1 MNILSNGGHKLS
13 NCLIPIHLQ
22 SVETICQQSQEASY
36 LRFLVL
42 TPLEP
47 PSPLPSGSLC
57 HTVFQVTEHIC
68 YTNSPVT
75 VKISV
80 CYKSYGPLKKM
91 SWVPLQ
97 KRDNI
102 SFKGS
107 RAYNIISNIC
117 KFGIKPKE
125 IEYTIKWWALA
136 FKLFDSY
143 SFTKRWNDLSAI
155 SGSVVFTLFSAY
167 ATGTP
172 LPPPLWKFMPHCFSS
187 NRTYLLY
194 KFTCYR
200 KNKCLL

>member
-1 MNILSNGGHKLS
+1 M
-13 NCLIPIHLQ
+13 
-22 SVETICQQSQEASY
+22 
-36 LRFLVL
+36 
-42 TPLEP
+42 
-47 PSPLPSGSLC
+47 
-57 HTVFQVTEHIC
+57 
-68 YTNSPVT
+68 
-75 VKISV
+75 
-80 CYKSYGPLKKM
+80 SYGPLKKM

-172 LPPPLWKFMPHCFSS
+172 LPLPSGSLCHTVFQVTEHIWHTNSPVTVKISVCYKSYGPLKKLELSPLAKKRQHFFQ
-187 NRTYLLY
+187 RL
-194 KFTCYR
+194 
-200 KNKCLL
+200 